1 MSQRVSDLRS
11 SDRATAATRPGFSG
25 PDLEPAAV
33 RLRFACHSGA
43 VAERGCGSR
52 YSEASTMVQH
62 GRFPER
68 DPISARSGNAR
79 PSTRSILGEKQ
90 TSRQITGNDV
100 RYLNRTCAKR
110 CELRARRL
118 LSVRPYGTAQSNRI
132 QRELWQAGES
142 RDSRQLRPLTPVPYW

>member
-68 DPISARSGNAR
+68 DPMSARSG
-79 PSTRSILGEKQ
+79 LGPHSQ
-90 TSRQITGNDV
+90 NHFYV
-100 RYLNRTCAKR
+100 LM
-110 CELRARRL
+110 
-118 LSVRPYGTAQSNRI
+118 
-132 QRELWQAGES
+132 
-142 RDSRQLRPLTPVPYW
+142 PVPSAAPITAFEISR